1 MARKK
6 PYEDGCATAHALDLI
21 GERWALLIVREL
33 IPGPQRFSDLRASL
47 PGISSNI
54 LATRLSELEDA
65 FVIAKRILPPPAA
78 AQVYELTEW
87 GAELEPLVKAI
98 GKWAAKSP
106 TMAEGMPMSAASV
119 MLSFRTMFNPAQA
132 EGVRL
137 EFDMTMN
144 DRHHSVS
151 VGDGRLLIV
160 PGQLSNSKTKVVGSP
175 DLIAGVVY
183 GGMPLSEAERNG
195 LIVEGDRKI
204 FEEFATLFPLPD
216 KAVNGCVSKDVQQS

>member
-54 LATRLSELEDA
+54 LATRLAGLEEV
-65 FVIAKRILPPPAA
+65 FVIAKRVLPPPAA
-78 AQVYELTEW
+78 AQVYELTDW
-87 GAELEPLVKAI
+87 GAELEPIIKAI

-119 MLSFRTMFNPAQA
+119 MLSFRTMFNSAKA
-132 EGVRL
+132 EGARL

-144 DRHHSVS
+144 GRDHSVT
-151 VGDGRLLIV
+151 VDNGHLRIV
-160 PGQLSNSKTKVVGSP
+160 PGRLSGSQTKIVGSS
-175 DLIAGVVY
+175 DMIAGVVY
-183 GGMPLSEAERNG
+183 GGVPLPEAERDG
-195 LIVEGDRKI
+195 LRIEGDRSV
-204 FEEFATLFPLPD
+204 FEKFATFFPLPE
-216 KAVNGCVSKDVQQS
+216 KAVNGCVSMGDK